1 MGAIGVAAAI
11 ALLALPTLLV
21 WGWLS
26 GELGLKAITVFAF
39 LSVAVLIGLPR
50 VPHGD
55 NFVTSALA
63 VIDIVLVLAVFK
75 RDVRIG

>member
-50 VPHGD
+50 VPHED